1 MNLSVSVWGF
11 LTFVCYLIIAGFFL
25 RMVAVKNSD
34 NNIGKALAFI
44 F

>member
-25 RMVAVKNSD
+25 RMVAIKNAD
-34 NNIGKALAFI
+34 NSVGKALAFI